1 MSDKEQTSKE
11 TQPMPILGITV
22 GGDILLPAGLRQ
34 ADILTLL
41 NRLNAGVKQRLDNL
55 VVS

>member
-1 MSDKEQTSKE
+1 MSDKEQASKE

-22 GGDILLPAGLRQ
+22 SGDILLPAGLRQ